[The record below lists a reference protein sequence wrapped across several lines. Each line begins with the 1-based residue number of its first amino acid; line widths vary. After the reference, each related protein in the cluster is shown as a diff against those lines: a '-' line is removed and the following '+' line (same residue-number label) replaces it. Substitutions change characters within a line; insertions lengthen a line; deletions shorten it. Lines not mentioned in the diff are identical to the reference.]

1 MSHMFNLLQNCQTV
15 FQSGFIILH
24 SHQQYESS
32 RVSLPTSCTIS
43 LFNVTYFSGYV
54 VVFSFP

>member
-24 SHQQYESS
+24 SHQQYM
-32 RVSLPTSCTIS
+32 RVPVSPYQHLA
-43 LFNVTYFSGYV
+43 LL
-54 VVFSFP
+54 VFLMLRILVDM